1 MGSSRMLNKVDWS
14 TIPSITFDG
23 SVIPFSNKVKNLGV
37 IFDSELSWRPH
48 ITELSRRLFLSS
60 KSLGRLRNF
69 LPITTKIKLAETL
82 LLPILDYAD
91 VSYLDLTQEQLNKLE
106 RLQNFCIRFIF
117 GLRKYDHV
125 SEFRKKLK
133 WLPIRFRR
141 NTHIL
146 SFLYSI
152 LYIPSTPDY
161 LKERFEFLSC
171 SHNLRPSTKLRLN
184 TPVHNSTF
192 YNNSFTVKAIQLWNA
207 LPATIRQA
215 KSLPIFKTMIKKYY
229 LSLEYDDT

>member
-1 MGSSRMLNKVDWS
+1 MLSKVDW
-14 TIPSITFDG
+14 TNMPNLLFDG
-23 SVIPFSNKVKNLGV
+23 RLIPISDKVKNLEV
-37 IFDSELSWRPH
+37 ILDSELSWRPH

-60 KSLGRLRNF
+60 KSLWRLKNF
-69 LPITTKIKLAETL
+69 LPIATKVKLAESL

-91 VSYLDLTQEQLNKLE
+91 ASYLDLTQEQLNKLE

-146 SFLYSI
+146 SLLYSI
-152 LYIPSTPDY
+152 LFIPTTPQY
-161 LKERFEFLSC
+161 LKERFEFISC
-171 SHNLRPSTKLRLN
+171 SHNLRPSSKHR
-184 TPVHNSTF
+184 H
-192 YNNSFTVKAIQLWNA
+192 
-207 LPATIRQA
+207 
-215 KSLPIFKTMIKKYY
+215 YY
-229 LSLEYDDT
+229 SYS